1 MNNSDRLP
9 VRYHMHLDVAGAL
22 INMTDRELDGLFERV
37 PAGEP
42 LTATEARRVLAVH
55 LANGRHVIPLSA
67 CEGFDYGG
75 TGCPGHLEAPEV
87 AHG

>member
-9 VRYHMHLDVAGAL
+9 VRYHLHLDVAAAL
-22 INMTDRELDGLFERV
+22 INMTDKELDGLFECV

-42 LTATEARRVLAVH
+42 LTATEARQVLAVH
-55 LANGRHVIPLSA
+55 LANGRHVIPLAA